1 MENSINKKNWWII
14 IIVAAVLAFAVVLI
28 QQKWLPDPVYALAA
42 FLIAMVILGVAFYW
56 IYTIDREGLWWAQ
69 IPAMVM
75 VVLLATGIVGYFTPK
90 DASNSSPYG
99 VVTLG
104 LGSAIIGLLMKRPT
118 VKLVM
123 YVIAMITLVVGF
135 LMLPF
140 AIIWRIVLIVIE
152 VVVIGYLIW
161 QNNRQMIKK

>member
-1 MENSINKKNWWII
+1 MESSINKRNWWII
-14 IIVAAVLAFAVVLI
+14 LVVAGILAFGVTLI
-28 QQKWLPDPVYALAA
+28 QQKWLPDYDFAA
-42 FLIAMVILGVAFYW
+42 FLIAIIILGVAFYW
-56 IYTIDREGLWWAQ
+56 VYNIDREGFWWAQ

-75 VVLLATGIVGYFTPK
+75 VVLLATGIVAYITPK
-90 DASNSSPYG
+90 DASGSSPYG
-99 VVTLG
+99 VITLG
-104 LGSAIIGLLMKRPT
+104 LGSGIIGFLMKRPT

-135 LMLPF
+135 LMLPV
-140 AIIWRIVLIVIE
+140 ALVWKIVLIVIE